1 MIYIEKKIDLMSQFF
16 KFRIFPKSPS
26 LLNTNINKNVI
37 KKFNNNNINNNNI
50 NYFTQ
55 YETRDSFM
63 NNFSNKKDNLK
74 FFKPETYKIP
84 KTNKTFLNIPRNHQY
99 ESQDF

>member
-1 MIYIEKKIDLMSQFF
+1 MSQFL
-16 KFRIFPKSPS
+16 KFRIVPKAPT
-26 LLNTNINKNVI
+26 LINRNINCNIRTNYHINININK
-37 KKFNNNNINNNNI
+37 KI

-63 NNFSNKKDNLK
+63 NSFSNKKDNLK
-74 FFKPETYKIP
+74 FCKPDTYIIP
-84 KTNKTFLNIPRNHQY
+84 ETNKTFLNIPRNHQY

>member
-1 MIYIEKKIDLMSQFF
+1 MNKFL
-16 KFRIFPKSPS
+16 KFRIVPKAPT
-26 LLNTNINKNVI
+26 LINRNINSNI
-37 KKFNNNNINNNNI
+37 INKFNNNNNKI

-63 NNFSNKKDNLK
+63 NSFSNKKDNLK
-74 FFKPETYKIP
+74 FCKPDTYIIP
-84 KTNKTFLNIPRNHQY
+84 ETNKTFLNIPRNHQY

>member
-1 MIYIEKKIDLMSQFF
+1 MIYIEKKIDLMSQFL
-16 KFRIFPKSPS
+16 KFRIFPNAPS

-37 KKFNNNNINNNNI
+37 KKFNNI

-55 YETRDSFM
+55 YETRDSFV
-63 NNFSNKKDNLK
+63 NHFSNKKDNLK
-74 FFKPETYKIP
+74 YCKPDTYIIP
-84 KTNKTFLNIPRNHQY
+84 ETNKTFLNIPRNHQY

>member
-1 MIYIEKKIDLMSQFF
+1 MIYIEKKIYLMEQFL
-16 KFRIFPKSPS
+16 KFRIIPKVPTLINRNINS
-26 LLNTNINKNVI
+26 NVRTNYYNNINK
-37 KKFNNNNINNNNI
+37 KI

-63 NNFSNKKDNLK
+63 NSFTNKKDNLK
-74 FFKPETYKIP
+74 FCKPDTYIIP
-84 KTNKTFLNIPRNHQY
+84 ETNKTFLTIPRNVQY

>member
-16 KFRIFPKSPS
+16 KFRIFPNTPS
-26 LLNTNINKNVI
+26 LFNTNINKNVI
-37 KKFNNNNINNNNI
+37 KKFNNNNNI

-63 NNFSNKKDNLK
+63 NSFSNKKDNLK
-74 FFKPETYKIP
+74 FCKPDTYIIP
-84 KTNKTFLNIPRNHQY
+84 ETNKTFLNIPRDHQY

>member
-1 MIYIEKKIDLMSQFF
+1 MNQFF
-16 KFRIFPKSPS
+16 KFRIVPKAPT
-26 LLNTNINKNVI
+26 LINRNINSNI
-37 KKFNNNNINNNNI
+37 NSKFNNNKKI

-63 NNFSNKKDNLK
+63 NIFSNKKDNLK
-74 FFKPETYKIP
+74 FCKPDTYKIP
-84 KTNKTFLNIPRNHQY
+84 ETNKTFLNIPRNHQY

>member
-16 KFRIFPKSPS
+16 KFRIIPKAPS
-26 LLNTNINKNVI
+26 LLNTNINNN
-37 KKFNNNNINNNNI
+37 KKI

-63 NNFSNKKDNLK
+63 NSFSNKNHNLK
-74 FFKPETYKIP
+74 FCKPETYIIP
-84 KTNKTFLNIPRNHQY
+84 ETNKIFLNIPRNHQY

>member
-16 KFRIFPKSPS
+16 KFRIIPNAPS

-37 KKFNNNNINNNNI
+37 KKFNNNNIN
-50 NYFTQ
+50 YFTQ
-55 YETRDSFM
+55 YETRDSFV
-63 NNFSNKKDNLK
+63 NSFSNKKDNLK
-74 FFKPETYKIP
+74 FCKPDTYIIP
-84 KTNKTFLNIPRNHQY
+84 ETNKTFLNIPRNHQY